1 MPFPAVQDIVQT
13 DLFTSEDELREKY
26 PTTSVERL
34 LRIRAMY
41 NWFISNPD
49 SKDKEFVDESIY
61 RYGVSKTLAYDD
73 LRVIKSVLPH
83 ITQASRD
90 YHRWKYNEMI
100 LETYQMAKKRKD
112 TKTMER
118 AATSY
123 AKFNNVNVEDEQS
136 VPYDLIVV
144 QPFTATQDPTVLG
157 IKPIPNIDKKITE
170 LIAKYRA
177 ESIDIDDIEFEEP
190 DIMDWADY
198 EEIKETDND
207 QKSHHNM
214 TTILKNINWD
224 ATSFFETLASKNKL
238 AKAENFTFCR
248 VSGLEGFEEVLHHL
262 QTTANFIAV
271 SDIAQG
277 YTELNT
283 TPHTRRV
290 KTVFFAM
297 RHALDDMQARQECMD
312 IMRELFRQFMSVL
325 IQEKTRVEEEHIY
338 LDPRISFQEIDKYF
352 LSGCACAFFQI
363 ATDVYTDLRYNQEEW
378 E

>member
-144 QPFTATQDPTVLG
+144 QPFTATQDPTVLC

-198 EEIKETDND
+198 EEIKESDTD
-207 QKSHHNM
+207 K
-214 TTILKNINWD
+214 
-224 ATSFFETLASKNKL
+224 
-238 AKAENFTFCR
+238 
-248 VSGLEGFEEVLHHL
+248 
-262 QTTANFIAV
+262 
-271 SDIAQG
+271 
-277 YTELNT
+277 
-283 TPHTRRV
+283 
-290 KTVFFAM
+290 
-297 RHALDDMQARQECMD
+297 
-312 IMRELFRQFMSVL
+312 
-325 IQEKTRVEEEHIY
+325 
-338 LDPRISFQEIDKYF
+338 
-352 LSGCACAFFQI
+352 
-363 ATDVYTDLRYNQEEW
+363 
-378 E
+378 